1 MLDAHTETLKGV
13 LGLDSF
19 SELLV
24 LVFVFFSL
32 LDEFLNLFL
41 GKTAFVVGNGDLSIL
56 VCSFVSGLNVH
67 YSILVELKSDLYL
80 RNSSRS
86 RRNIGEVELAE
97 KIVVSSHLSLPLEDL
112 DQYSRLVVTVGCE
125 YLRFLGGDG

>member
-24 LVFVFFSL
+24 LVFVFLSL
-32 LDEFLNLFL
+32 LNEFLNFLF

-56 VCSFVSGLNVH
+56 VCSFISGLNVH

-86 RRNIGEVELAE
+86 RRNICEVELAE
-97 KIVVSSHLSLPLEDL
+97 KIVVSGHLSLPFEDL
-112 DQYSRLVVTVGCE
+112 D
-125 YLRFLGGDG
+125 

>member
-24 LVFVFFSL
+24 LVFVFLSL
-32 LDEFLNLFL
+32 LNEFLNFLF

-56 VCSFVSGLNVH
+56 VCSFISGLNVH
-67 YSILVELKSDLYL
+67 YSILVELKSDLDL

-97 KIVVSSHLSLPLEDL
+97 KIVVSSHLSLPFEDL
-112 DQYSRLVVTVGCE
+112 D
-125 YLRFLGGDG
+125 